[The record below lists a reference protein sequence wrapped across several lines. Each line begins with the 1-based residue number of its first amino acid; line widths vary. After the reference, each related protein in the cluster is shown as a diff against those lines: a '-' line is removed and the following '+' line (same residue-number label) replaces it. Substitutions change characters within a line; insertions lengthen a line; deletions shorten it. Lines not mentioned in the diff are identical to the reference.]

1 MTTDQM
7 VIELKSVTFDLISLL
22 ERETEGMRTLDTSEY
37 ERFVSEKSALSMQ
50 YEQLVLELR
59 VRAEDLKNLHEDE
72 KAELRE
78 LQARFQDAAKRNMHA
93 LKAAEITN
101 QRMVDT
107 IVKAVKN
114 RANEQ
119 VTTYNR
125 GGYVNSPVGRGYST
139 NKNRGTLSISLNE
152 TF

>member
-1 MTTDQM
+1 MTTEQM

-22 ERETEGMRTLDTSEY
+22 ERETEGMRTLETAEY
-37 ERFVSEKSALSMQ
+37 DRFVAEKSALSMQ

-59 VRAEDLKNLHEDE
+59 TRAEDLKNMPEDE
-72 KAELRE
+72 KVELRE
-78 LQARFQDAAKRNMHA
+78 LQARFQEAAKRNMRA

-101 QRMVDT
+101 QRMIDT
-107 IVKAVKN
+107 IVRAVKS

-125 GGYVNSPVGRGYST
+125 GGYVNSPVDRGYNT
-139 NKNRGTLSISLNE
+139 TKNRGTLSISLNE